1 MKKAEIAARL
11 KELER
16 LSGEASRLA
25 RWFAEARDMPRSVSA
40 GLRGELPYVL
50 PSDSVEEYRAR
61 ESEMI
66 RRNQPTVSAL
76 LQQAQSLPT
85 TTGQRWYRPSTA
97 RIGIIAD
104 TFLAKSLEGTAAFE
118 YLHPDT
124 WHEQVERIDVLLVT
138 SAWRGLNG
146 EWHGVSIMSPA
157 RDLIIQE
164 IIPAA
169 KQRNVPVV
177 FYSKED
183 PPNYSKF
190 IGIAR
195 HCDVILTSAE
205 EMLPKYQRDAPGAR
219 HFSALPFGVSYLHH
233 NPLGSRRVNDR
244 IWTFAGSWHREKY
257 AQRRTAAMNIF
268 NGLVGAGEQLYIFD
282 RNSELALEKYQFPE
296 ALLPNMYHAVDHGD
310 LLQMQ
315 RLLPVAINLNSVQN
329 SQTMFANRALELQ
342 AMGTLIMSNYN
353 AGLNSQF
360 PHILM
365 PDSEVDA
372 RDWAASLTDNDVSRA
387 QLDGVRSAF
396 TGNTA
401 FERMVTIL
409 EAAGLEDAAEEI
421 VPDHRMIV
429 VADDRECYEQFI
441 AGQTYDGRTA
451 FITPSQV
458 GDERG
463 GPDGDIVVTLRKTDY
478 PRTYLQDLANGF
490 KFTDADAVEAVASN
504 DVATFEFVEA
514 RSTGVDR
521 ATWVCEGSDVGEAIA
536 SATTAVTV
544 GLAATMGETRETI
557 ATAEPEL
564 TVIVPVYN
572 NGRHLRYKCMA
583 SLRRSSI
590 FSKMKVLLVDDGSTD
605 AETLETVRD
614 LESTFANVHSF
625 SFADGGSGSAS
636 RPRNKGLELADT
648 EYVTYLDP
656 DNEAVNDGYAVLLDK
671 VRNMGVD
678 FGIGNMVKFKG
689 TRSVVGNNGVL
700 SPVLKEDF
708 NWEVPEGALSSIK
721 FQPMS
726 IQALVAN
733 TAWLKSIGIQQPV
746 GAVGQDSYFFQQML
760 YYARRVLRIGL
771 PIHSYYAEVA
781 NSTVNTL
788 GPKFYEKYIPLE
800 KDRSSW
806 LRRVGLLG
814 SYNETRLEPF
824 VKGWFIKKLERVA
837 PEHQPRCRE
846 LIHQLAAYYGPHEWK
861 DEDLRAWFAAVRE
874 EVGAERSEE
883 VVKS

>member
-1 MKKAEIAARL
+1 M
-11 KELER
+11 
-16 LSGEASRLA
+16 
-25 RWFAEARDMPRSVSA
+25 A

-50 PSDSVEEYRAR
+50 PSDSAEEYRAR
-61 ESEMI
+61 EQKMVE
-66 RRNQPTVSAL
+66 RNRPVINAL
-76 LQQAQSLPT
+76 HQQGRTLPST
-85 TTGQRWYRPSTA
+85 AGQHWYRASTA
-97 RIGIIAD
+97 RIGIVAD
-104 TFLAKSLEGTAAFE
+104 MFLAKSLEGTATFE

-124 WHEQVERIDVLLVT
+124 WQQQLERIDVLLVT
-138 SAWRGLNG
+138 SAWRGLAG
-146 EWHGVSIMSPA
+146 EWHGVSIMSPV
-157 RDLIIQE
+157 RDLIIKE

-169 KQRNVPVV
+169 RQRGVPVV

-205 EMLPKYQRDAPGAR
+205 EMLSKYQRDAPGAR
-219 HFSALPFGVSYLHH
+219 HYAALPFGVSYLHH
-233 NPLGSRRVNDR
+233 NPLGSRRVSER
-244 IWTFAGSWHREKY
+244 IWTFAGSWHRGKY
-257 AQRRTAAMNIF
+257 AQRRTAAINIF
-268 NGLVGAGEQLYIFD
+268 NGLIGAGEQLYIFD

-296 ALLPNMYHAVDHGD
+296 AFLPNMYQALEHGD
-310 LLQMQ
+310 LLQLQ

-387 QLDGVRSAF
+387 QLDGVRAAF

-401 FERMVTIL
+401 FERMATIL
-409 EAAGLEDAAEEI
+409 EAAGLSDAAEEI
-421 VPDHRMIV
+421 VPDHRMII
-429 VADDRECYEQFI
+429 VADNQERYEQFV
-441 AGQTYDGRTA
+441 AGQTYDGKTM
-451 FITPSQV
+451 FITPSQT
-458 GDERG
+458 GDVRG
-463 GPDGDIVVTLRKTDY
+463 DHGGDVVVALRNIDY

-490 KFTDADAVEAVASN
+490 KFTDVDTVVALADRDAQV
-504 DVATFEFVEA
+504 FEFA
-514 RSTGVDR
+514 AAQSSGPNR
-521 ATWVCEGSDVGEAIA
+521 ATWVAEGSTVTAAVESSD
-536 SATTAVTV
+536 SAVTV
-544 GLAATMGETRETI
+544 GLAPGVGETRETI
-557 ATAEPEL
+557 VVEEPLL

-590 FSKMKVLLVDDGSTD
+590 FSRMKVLLIDDGSTD
-605 AETLETVRD
+605 AETVETIRD
-614 LESTFANVHSF
+614 LEATFANVHSY

-656 DNEAVNDGYAVLLDK
+656 DNEAVNDGYAILLDK
-671 VRNMGVD
+671 VRQTGVD
-678 FGIGNMVKFKG
+678 FAIGNMVKFKG
-689 TRSVVGNNGVL
+689 SRSIVGNNGVL
-700 SPVLKEDF
+700 SSVLKEDLD
-708 NWEVPEGALSSIK
+708 WEVPEGAISRIK

-726 IQALVAN
+726 IQALVAD

-760 YYARRVLRIGL
+760 FYARRVMRIGL

-788 GPKFYEKYIPLE
+788 GPRFYEKYLPLE
-800 KDRSSW
+800 QDRSAW
-806 LRRVGLLG
+806 LRRVGLLDA
-814 SYNETRLEPF
+814 YNETRLEPF

-837 PEHQPRCRE
+837 PNDQSRCRE
-846 LIHQLAAYYGPHEWK
+846 LIRQLAAFYGPHEWQ
-861 DEDLRAWFAAVRE
+861 DEDLRAWFTEDDVSNSTD
-874 EVGAERSEE
+874 RSNEILT
-883 VVKS
+883 K